1 MSTESIEHRMA
12 FALTSAQIDL
22 KRELKSDKI
31 SLFDKKTL
39 ILNNPDFCNHMKMLE
54 TEIS

>member
-1 MSTESIEHRMA
+1 MIPLDHSFQLLKMSTESIEHRMA

-31 SLFDKKTL
+31 SLFDK
-39 ILNNPDFCNHMKMLE
+39 
-54 TEIS
+54 